1 MAVDGIDE
9 IIAKSSEDIWKT
21 LLAKLLEFDF
31 VQRKEDRDDRY
42 WCEQNL
48 DNVHL
53 IFCLKWC

>member
-31 VQRKEDRDDRY
+31 V
-42 WCEQNL
+42 
-48 DNVHL
+48 
-53 IFCLKWC
+53 